1 MRYIFDLKG
10 SLVDRYVKG
19 KTKPSTTLKD
29 LNFIKTAEAHPGFV
43 NFGEAKRK
51 QLLAVV
57 KKDVEFL
64 SSRGFMDYSLLLA
77 VENYSKSDNEKDLLS
92 SQELGPDVGELM
104 ARRHCFIYGNR
115 AYHLAVID
123 FLQDWNFSKKAER
136 FMKTTLL
143 GKDPDNLSAIEPIRY
158 S

>member
-1 MRYIFDLKG
+1 MKNPDGLRYIFDLKG

-29 LNFIKTAEAHPGFV
+29 LNFIKTSEAFPGFV

-57 KKDVEFL
+57 KKDVDFL

-77 VENYSKSDNEKDLLS
+77 VENFSKSDNEKDLLT

-104 ARRHCFIYGNR
+104 ARRHCFIYG
-115 AYHLAVID
+115 
-123 FLQDWNFSKKAER
+123 
-136 FMKTTLL
+136 
-143 GKDPDNLSAIEPIRY
+143 
-158 S
+158 